1 MPDTTSAAAV
11 QIPAA
16 GIYQL
21 DPAASTVTFATR
33 HMFGLAPVKG
43 TFRLVSGQITIAD
56 PVTSSTVSAV
66 IDAASFATGN
76 PQRDKDVKSARFLH
90 VRDHPQI
97 TFRSTELVR
106 DGDAWG
112 VTADPPPPHRLRDR
126 GELAGSQVERHHR
139 AVLPGLPSLNHQDQ
153 VTTAHRPDREAAKGC
168 KPEKTLS
175 SRLPVASCAPKG
187 EWEGYLTRSRNR
199 HDEAKNAES
208 GAWPGRHGDS
218 RRGRAAAGGGA
229 RGHGPDR
236 VGGNAR
242 AVVDGRAE
250 HR

>member
-1 MPDTTSAAAV
+1 MTDATHAAAV

-90 VRDHPQI
+90 VRDHPPGLWLMRNPI
-97 TFRSTELVR
+97 RSHPQCTANRARASAAGTSPLPHRCTRSPAPARTELSFPR
-106 DGDAWG
+106 AS
-112 VTADPPPPHRLRDR
+112 
-126 GELAGSQVERHHR
+126 GERRH
-139 AVLPGLPSLNHQDQ
+139 
-153 VTTAHRPDREAAKGC
+153 
-168 KPEKTLS
+168 
-175 SRLPVASCAPKG
+175 
-187 EWEGYLTRSRNR
+187 
-199 HDEAKNAES
+199 
-208 GAWPGRHGDS
+208 S
-218 RRGRAAAGGGA
+218 RR
-229 RGHGPDR
+229 
-236 VGGNAR
+236 
-242 AVVDGRAE
+242 
-250 HR
+250 HRT

>member
-1 MPDTTSAAAV
+1 MRGHLPALDPGVMDPAPAEERIRHAHTIPAAAV

-33 HMFGLAPVKG
+33 HIFGLAPVKG

-90 VRDHPQI
+90 VRDHPKI

-106 DGDAWG
+106 DGDAW
-112 VTADPPPPHRLRDR
+112 RLRGQITAR
-126 GELAGSQVERHHR
+126 G
-139 AVLPGLPSLNHQDQ
+139 
-153 VTTAHRPDREAAKGC
+153 TTAPAELTITEATASEDVVLIRATTRIDRYAHGLTKAKGIAGRHLTM
-168 KPEKTLS
+168 EITA
-175 SRLPVASCAPKG
+175 RA
-187 EWEGYLTRSRNR
+187 TRS
-199 HDEAKNAES
+199 
-208 GAWPGRHGDS
+208 
-218 RRGRAAAGGGA
+218 
-229 RGHGPDR
+229 
-236 VGGNAR
+236 
-242 AVVDGRAE
+242 
-250 HR
+250 